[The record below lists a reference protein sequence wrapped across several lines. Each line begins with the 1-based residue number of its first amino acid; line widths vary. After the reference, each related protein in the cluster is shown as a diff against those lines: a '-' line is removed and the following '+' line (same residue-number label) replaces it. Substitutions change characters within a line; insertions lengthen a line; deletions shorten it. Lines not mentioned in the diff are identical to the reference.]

1 MNRSVRLKAPV
12 PAQLVD
18 EFLKRLPY
26 LSESLLSYQLDTTT
40 RDQVRYQL
48 RPGDEDQSDLV
59 AERIVMVGDELARA
73 RRPAELKVL
82 VSRKGPA
89 PRFDRDPH
97 PILESMDELHR
108 YGNGRFGFGPRLL
121 ELMDLFDR
129 DVRAIADRMAAVPHQ
144 FPSLIGADVMD
155 RCRYLRSFPSALTMV
170 SHLREDL
177 GAIRDF
183 AAKAAWDGE
192 RLVCEPGHL
201 SAIQC
206 LLAPSVCFHYY
217 AWLRNRAL
225 DSSCVTAVGKC
236 FRYESRNMAGLERLW
251 DFTMREVI
259 FVGTA
264 EHVLEQRRRAVDETV
279 ALLDRWGLAYEI
291 RSATDP
297 FFIEDYAS
305 MAAFQLAFELK
316 FEVLAPLPYRGQDLA
331 IGSFNYHQDFF
342 GRSFNIA
349 GRDGAPLHTGCIGF
363 GLERVALAFLAQYG
377 VDPKKWPDSISRELR
392 RFRSAQHGK

>member
-1 MNRSVRLKAPV
+1 MTGSVRLIAPI

-26 LSESLLSYQLDTTT
+26 ISESLLTYQLDAAT
-40 RDQVRYQL
+40 RAEVRYEL
-48 RPGDEDQSDLV
+48 RPGAEGDSALV
-59 AERIVMVGDELARA
+59 ADRIVMVGDELAKA

-82 VSRKGPA
+82 VSRKDIA

-97 PILESMDELHR
+97 PILESMDELHN
-108 YGNGRFGFGPRLL
+108 YGNGRFGFGPRIL

-129 DVRAIADRMAAVPHQ
+129 EVRAIADRMAAVPHQ
-144 FPSLIGADVMD
+144 FPALIGADVMD

-192 RLVCEPGHL
+192 RLVCEPNHL

-217 AWLRNRAL
+217 AWLRDRAL
-225 DSSCVTAVGKC
+225 DSSCVTAIGKC

-251 DFTMREVI
+251 DFTMREII
-259 FVGTA
+259 FVGA
-264 EHVLEQRRRAVDETV
+264 GRHVLEQRQRAVDETV

-342 GRSFNIA
+342 GRSFNITA
-349 GRDGAPLHTGCIGF
+349 RDGTPIHTGCVGF
-363 GLERVALAFLAQYG
+363 GLERVALAFLAQHG
-377 VDPKKWPDSISRELR
+377 IVPGKWPAAIAHELQR
-392 RFRSAQHGK
+392 W